1 MFIFHKSIL
10 FMNYKHI
17 FSNIKTKSGS
27 NAQKEIHRA
36 TGVDLMDFID
46 SSCVGILSL
55 GLEGYGVV
63 GNQSWH

>member
-17 FSNIKTKSGS
+17 FGNIKTKSDS

-36 TGVDLMDFID
+36 TDVDLMDF
-46 SSCVGILSL
+46 
-55 GLEGYGVV
+55 YR
-63 GNQSWH
+63 

>member
-17 FSNIKTKSGS
+17 FSNIKTKSDS

-36 TGVDLMDFID
+36 TGVDLMDF
-46 SSCVGILSL
+46 
-55 GLEGYGVV
+55 YR
-63 GNQSWH
+63 